1 MVAVVTVLEMAAEN
15 SSPADLDRGHGA
27 ALRHRERSAMLLT
40 IGFAVAAKHIR
51 HFELRAI
58 HVPELEVLWW
68 SGLGLSDNRLREQI
82 EWAGGGAHLGS
93 GDAQIAGRGSQAAMT
108 KQQLNGAH
116 VGAGFQQM
124 DREGVAAMPRPGLCR
139 VVTSQPRLTGLSA
152 ISMRHRRRS
161 LQLSC
166 SGIAGFAQ
174 SSRSCGN
181 SR

>member
-1 MVAVVTVLEMAAEN
+1 MAAEN

-27 ALRHRERSAMLLT
+27 ALRHRERSAVLMT
-40 IGFAVAAKHIR
+40 IGFAVAAKHIG

-68 SGLGLSDNRLREQI
+68 SGLGLSGNRLREQI
-82 EWAGGGAHLGS
+82 EWAGRGAHLGS

-124 DREGVAAMPRPGLCR
+124 NCECVPKRMRCDRFKNPANSMRLLARVLHRRPGNVAADSIAWEEPLLGLVYRPPATQDL
-139 VVTSQPRLTGLSA
+139 
-152 ISMRHRRRS
+152 
-161 LQLSC
+161 
-166 SGIAGFAQ
+166 
-174 SSRSCGN
+174 
-181 SR
+181 